1 MTELEYDSEF
11 IAERMFDGE
20 IKWDRSGTTAYFGER
35 DTDTGKAISI
45 NELITW
51 MRRGDICPT
60 ERQHHATEHWRLA
73 VYGQQ
78 LSTKYDT
85 INMLYGGYIV
95 SQERNDT
102 RITIDTVYV
111 MSPSDEE
118 LILKIIGD
126 IKSLFPK
133 GDEYHTIDGGMRVW
147 WD

>member
-1 MTELEYDSEF
+1 MTELQYDSEF
-11 IAERMFDGE
+11 IAERIFDGE

-45 NELITW
+45 NELIAW
-51 MRRGDICPT
+51 MSRGDICPI
-60 ERQHHATEHWRLA
+60 ESQHHAPEHWELA

-78 LSTKYDT
+78 LSAAYDT

-111 MSPSDEE
+111 MSSSGDEFIQE
-118 LILKIIGD
+118 IDED
-126 IKSLFPK
+126 IKILFPK
-133 GDEYHTIDGGMRVW
+133 GDEYQTIDGGIRVW